1 MQISHGLWSGIFKDW
16 RGGESPPTRLRGF
29 KLPRSSVHN
38 AVEERNLHRLKF
50 CPWLPR
56 HLEGKMSRAINI
68 STLVTSEKCCFLQKN
83 RCTTTLGVG
92 PLVTL
97 LQEIFWIAVSF
108 VMLFEVWWW
117 HQMKQLWDDAIKR
130 SCIFKIAGCFLGTPS
145 AGKNALIEKKKKLI
159 LVC

>member
-1 MQISHGLWSGIFKDW
+1 MVSNETNINRTRISQISPAEPRLAEFQCKSVMAYDQGFLKT
-16 RGGESPPTRLRGF
+16 GGEGSPPPTRLRGF
-29 KLPRSSVHN
+29 KLQRSSVHN

-108 VMLFEVWWW
+108 VMLFEV
-117 HQMKQLWDDAIKR
+117 
-130 SCIFKIAGCFLGTPS
+130 
-145 AGKNALIEKKKKLI
+145 
-159 LVC
+159 